1 MKKVAMDEEIY
12 SSDCEPSMWGV
23 RSTSAAAR
31 ITLIPAAEFKIRDP
45 GSYVQERRM
54 RSEAKKIKF
63 TLFHFKY

>member
-1 MKKVAMDEEIY
+1 MDEEIY

-23 RSTSAAAR
+23 AR